1 MLIVAHLDPDPDTV
15 GSALALASALGTYAA
30 IPEGGSPALKVLPID
45 EVSDLMVNAISGDTR
60 ALVLADFH
68 SSSQLM
74 PLLVDRD
81 IIAIYDH
88 HREGDLT
95 APVMHIDP
103 TLGATATLVAQK
115 VKREKL
121 TDRAIATLLLAGI
134 VHDTAGLRLHA
145 SKKDIEVA
153 DWLSKVSGIDPE
165 KLLMDMAQA
174 EIKEWKPEND
184 LRVYQ
189 IGDKT
194 IAIGQIRVPGVATR
208 KDIYRRAGEFVAFGG
223 WDGTA
228 YLISDPMADR
238 TDVLATG
245 VLKPLAGTYRLISRK
260 VDFLPMVKRLLG
272 DVS

>member
-1 MLIVAHLDPDPDTV
+1 MLIVAHIDPDPDTV

-30 IPEGGSPALKVLPID
+30 IPEGGSPALKVLPLD
-45 EVSDLMVNAISGDTR
+45 EVSDLMLKSIAGDIK

-74 PLLVDRD
+74 PLLMGKD

-88 HREGDLT
+88 HRDGDLT
-95 APVMHIDP
+95 APVMHIEP
-103 TLGATATLVAQK
+103 TLGATATLVARK
-115 VKREKL
+115 IEKKNL
-121 TDRAIATLLLAGI
+121 TDKALATLLLAGI

-145 SKKDIEVA
+145 SEEDVEVA
-153 DWLSKVSGIDPE
+153 NWLAKVAGIDPE

-174 EIKEWKPEND
+174 EIEEWRPEND

-194 IAIGQIRVPGVATR
+194 VAIGQIRVPGVSAR
-208 KDIYRRAGEFVAFGG
+208 KDIQKRAWEFVAAGG

-228 YLISDPMADR
+228 YLISDPAADR

-245 VLKPLAGTYRLISRK
+245 ILKPLAGTYRLLSRK

-272 DVS
+272 DGL